1 MKKVIIFFA
10 ILIIIIA
17 IVAVQY
23 SSYIVDKKAIMS
35 ENEEYEQYLNQ
46 EIYGIDLASLINKT
60 ADKNIK
66 NKIPK
71 SENGIFIQNDNNS
84 IELEIYMK
92 DNETTY
98 KFETIYN
105 NGTEQ
110 FAQYY
115 GNVKF
120 KCSKIEYHKA
130 TNRISYIL
138 FEQI

>member
-1 MKKVIIFFA
+1 MKKLFIFLVVVLVIV
-10 ILIIIIA
+10 A

-23 SSYIVDKKAIMS
+23 SSYKIEKNSILS
-35 ENEEYEQYLNQ
+35 ENEEYEQYLDQ

-60 ADKNIK
+60 ADKNLR

-71 SENGIFIQNDNNS
+71 SENGIFIQNNKNS

-98 KFETIYN
+98 KFETFYN

-115 GNVKF
+115 GNIKF
-120 KCSKIEYHKA
+120 KCSKIEYHED

>member
-35 ENEEYEQYLNQ
+35 ENEEYEQYQNQ